1 MAVGR
6 EEAAIV
12 LEPGSATDRI
22 LRKGTMTA
30 MQSLSDA
37 PLTATLGGAAM
48 PRFQDAHDQRAGA
61 AAAAREFEDEVSNP
75 SDDPLARP
83 GRARHTPSGLHQ
95 LSRRYRGARRR
106 PLVGHVHRAPS
117 LCRTSDPP
125 PSGARRRPG
134 PRACRAPAPR
144 RGAGTPSSRRSSRRP
159 R

>member
-22 LRKGTMTA
+22 LRKGTVTA

-75 SDDPLARP
+75 SDGPLARP

-95 LSRRYRGARRR
+95 LSRRYPLHTNVGDFEAGSFVWFPEGFVVWHGAIENEDVDC
-106 PLVGHVHRAPS
+106 LHICNKTLDITYAA
-117 LCRTSDPP
+117 DNN
-125 PSGARRRPG
+125 A
-134 PRACRAPAPR
+134 
-144 RGAGTPSSRRSSRRP
+144 
-159 R
+159 